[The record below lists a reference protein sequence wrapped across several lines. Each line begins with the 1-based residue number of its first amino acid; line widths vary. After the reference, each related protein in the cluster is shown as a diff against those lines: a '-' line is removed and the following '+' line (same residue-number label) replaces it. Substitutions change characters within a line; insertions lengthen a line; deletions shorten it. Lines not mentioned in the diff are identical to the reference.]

1 MDVKETLELHFVPAT
16 LVDMWPRV
24 LQLYDYFKFS
34 DVISD
39 NERYDEV
46 VWVVEQ
52 LRKFIGS
59 KHDAVISMQYDLEG
73 LEKLVQQMIADGSE
87 KLSKGAKESVR
98 PRLIYVAMRN
108 EWLWQ
113 LLTTVRY
120 LMEVEDGT
128 YRNE

>member
-1 MDVKETLELHFVPAT
+1 MDTKETLELHFVPT
-16 LVDMWPRV
+16 NLVDMWPRV
-24 LQLYDYFKFS
+24 LQMYDYFKFS
-34 DVISD
+34 DEITD
-39 NERYDEV
+39 DERYDEV

-59 KHDAVISMQYDLEG
+59 KHDAVLSLQYDLES
-73 LEKLVQQMIADGSE
+73 LEKTVQQMLADGSE
-87 KLSKGAKESVR
+87 KLSKSAKESVR

-128 YRNE
+128 Y